1 MSDITT
7 PEQQKAANHL
17 RNLLAKYEEIE
28 LLVRVGE
35 YQKGSDPIADE
46 ALEKISEIRT
56 LLQQNIDEKIAFE
69 DTVKQMQALSTV

>member
-35 YQKGSDPIADE
+35 YQKGSDPVADE
-46 ALEKISEIRT
+46 ALEKISKIRS
-56 LLQQNIDEKIAFE
+56 LLQQNLDENAAFE
-69 DTVKQMQALSTV
+69 NTIKQMQAL